1 MRTLIVRDRDE
12 TRPDR
17 LRRAGIVPIGLI
29 EKGRETRKVQ
39 APAAELEDALGHAVG
54 AGMLNVQ
61 VEGEGRAKTFMVA
74 SIQRELTTRRF
85 ITVTLKEV
93 AQDDVVTAEVPVIGV
108 GTPAAVAD
116 GSGVLSHQANTIKL
130 KGAASALPGQV
141 EIELSSLGLNMNIT
155 AGDLRFP
162 NGLELASPPDAV
174 LFSVHPPRAVSLT
187 PEAPIGE
194 PEVVGETTEEQQ
206 ESAATD

>member
-1 MRTLIVRDRDE
+1 MRTLIVQDRDE

-17 LRRAGIVPIGLI
+17 LRKAGIVPIGLI
-29 EKGRETRKVQ
+29 EKGKDTRKVQ
-39 APAAELEDALGHAVG
+39 APAHEVEEALSHAVG

-61 VEGEGRAKTFMVA
+61 VQGENRARTFMVA
-74 SIQRELTTRRF
+74 SVQRELTTHRF

-93 AQDDVVTAEVPVIGV
+93 AQDDVVTAEVPVTGV

-130 KGAASALPGQV
+130 KGAAGALPGQV
-141 EIELSSLGLNMNIT
+141 EIDLSPLGLNMHVT

-162 NGLELASPPDAV
+162 SGLELASPPDMV

-187 PEAPIGE
+187 PETPTGE
-194 PEVVGETTEEQQ
+194 PEVVGEAAEERA
-206 ESAATD
+206 EAETAE